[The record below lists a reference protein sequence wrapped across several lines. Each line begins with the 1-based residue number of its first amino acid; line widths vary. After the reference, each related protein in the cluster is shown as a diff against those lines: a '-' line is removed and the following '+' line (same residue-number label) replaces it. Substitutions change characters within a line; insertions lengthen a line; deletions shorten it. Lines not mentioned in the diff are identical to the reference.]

1 MISAFLNSVKIP
13 ELRRRILFT
22 LAVIVIVR
30 LGAAIT
36 TPGVNQGVLQEW
48 FRTSLSQRT
57 GGGLAA
63 LFNLFSGGALEN
75 CAVFSLGIMPYISA
89 SIMMQ
94 LLTAV
99 IPQLGRLARED
110 GGRQKIMQLTRYT
123 TLVLCIFQGYLLA
136 LSFQHPESYHTML
149 PGITDTIRQLGVPL
163 VDDLGWKFRIVTVV
177 SLTTGTLVLMWLGD
191 QITERGIGNG
201 ISLIITIGIVARLPA
216 ALVQAWKTFVPSGQG
231 ASQVNPMVLVLLVL
245 VLIFVIAAVI
255 AITQGVRKITVQ
267 YAKRVVGRKMYGG
280 QTQYMPLKVN
290 YAGVMPIIFAWALLL
305 FPATIVSYGFKNSPT
320 ANRIAAALST
330 GWPHYVALAA
340 MIFFF
345 SYFWVATQ
353 FQPTQIA
360 DDLKKYG
367 GYIPGV
373 RPGKPTADFLDYTMT
388 RLTFAGAIFLTLI
401 AVFPSLLSQWLNVP
415 VITAQ
420 FFGGTSLLIIV
431 GVMLDTMRQV
441 ETHLIQRHYDGFLR
455 KGRIRGRSFD
465 RAAYARGEAVEQWH
479 PHLVWCGYCRA
490 RDCRGRDLS
499 LWAIGEKAACSSRPA
514 RFRQRN
520 SGGNDYAA
528 LRDSRDFTRGDS
540 AA

>member
-1 MISAFLNSVKIP
+1 MISGFLNSVKIP
-13 ELRRRILFT
+13 ELRRRIFFT
-22 LAVIVIVR
+22 LAVIVVVR

-75 CAVFSLGIMPYISA
+75 CAIFSLGIMPYISA

-149 PGITDTIRQLGVPL
+149 PGITDTIRNLGIPL

-177 SLTTGTLVLMWLGD
+177 SLTTGTLLLMWMGD

-201 ISLIITIGIVARLPA
+201 ISLIITVGIVARLPA
-216 ALVQAWKTFVPSGQG
+216 ALAQAWKTFVPSSAGTG
-231 ASQVNPMVLVLLVL
+231 ESQVNPAILVLMVAFLFL
-245 VLIFVIAAVI
+245 VIAAVI
-255 AITQGVRKITVQ
+255 AITQGVRKISVQ

-330 GWPHYVALAA
+330 GWLHYVVLAA

-353 FQPTQIA
+353 FQPSQIA

-373 RPGKPTADFLDYTMT
+373 RPGKPTADFLDFTMT

-401 AVFPSLLSQWLNVP
+401 AVLPSLLSQGLHVP
-415 VITAQ
+415 QITAQ

-431 GVMLDTMRQV
+431 GVILDTMRQV

-455 KGRIRGRSFD
+455 KGRIRGGRFD
-465 RAAYARGEAVEQWH
+465 RASYG
-479 PHLVWCGYCRA
+479 
-490 RDCRGRDLS
+490 
-499 LWAIGEKAACSSRPA
+499 
-514 RFRQRN
+514 
-520 SGGNDYAA
+520 
-528 LRDSRDFTRGDS
+528 RGD
-540 AA
+540 AAQGNTLMWLYVGIAIIVIGGVAVFLYGR

>member
-1 MISAFLNSVKIP
+1 MVSAFLNSVKIP

-36 TPGVNQGVLQEW
+36 TPGVNQAVLQEW
-48 FRTSLSQRT
+48 FRTASDKT
-57 GGGLAA
+57 GGGVAA

-75 CAVFSLGIMPYISA
+75 CAIFSLGIMPYISA
-89 SIMMQ
+89 SIMLQ

-110 GGRQKIMQLTRYT
+110 GGRQKIMQYTRYAT
-123 TLVLCIFQGYLLA
+123 VALCIFQGYLLA
-136 LSFQHPESYHTML
+136 ISFQHPEAYHTVL
-149 PGITDTIRQLGVPL
+149 GGIPDTIRKLGIPL
-163 VDDLGWKFRIVTVV
+163 VDDQGWTFRIVTVI
-177 SLTTGTLVLMWLGD
+177 SLTTGTLFLMWLGD

-201 ISLIITIGIVARLPA
+201 ISLIITVGIVARLPA
-216 ALVQAWKTFVPSGQG
+216 ALAQAWKTFVPTEAG
-231 ASQVNPMVLVLLVL
+231 ASQVNPAILVLMVAFLFV
-245 VLIFVIAAVI
+245 VIAAVI
-255 AITQGVRKITVQ
+255 TITQGVRKISVQ

-280 QTQYMPLKVN
+280 QSTFMPLKVN

-305 FPATIVSYGFKNSPT
+305 FPTTIVGFLFPDSALAK
-320 ANRIAAALST
+320 RITDAMAS
-330 GWPHYVALAA
+330 GWPHYVLIAA

-353 FQPTQIA
+353 FQPAQIA
-360 DDLKKYG
+360 DDLKKHG

-401 AVFPSLLSQWLNVP
+401 AVLPSLLSQGLHVP
-415 VITAQ
+415 TVTAQ

-455 KGRIRGRSFD
+455 KGRVRGGFTGRS
-465 RAAYARGEAVEQWH
+465 AYVRGEAAAQRTLMWLYV
-479 PHLVWCGYCRA
+479 GI
-490 RDCRGRDLS
+490 
-499 LWAIGEKAACSSRPA
+499 AIIVIGGVAAFLASK
-514 RFRQRN
+514 
-520 SGGNDYAA
+520 
-528 LRDSRDFTRGDS
+528 
-540 AA
+540 

>member
-1 MISAFLNSVKIP
+1 MVSAFLNSVKIP
-13 ELRRRILFT
+13 ELRRRIMFT

-36 TPGVNQGVLQEW
+36 TPGVNQAVLQEW
-48 FRTSLSQRT
+48 FRSSLTEKS
-57 GGGLAA
+57 GGSVAA

-75 CAVFSLGIMPYISA
+75 CAIFSLGIMPYISA

-99 IPQLGRLARED
+99 TPRLGRLARED
-110 GGRQKIMQLTRYT
+110 GGRQKIMQYTRYAT
-123 TLVLCIFQGYLLA
+123 VVLCIFQGYLLA
-136 LSFQHPESYHTML
+136 VSFQHPESYHTML
-149 PGITDTIRQLGVPL
+149 PGITETMSKLGILL
-163 VDDLGWKFRIVTVV
+163 VDNTGLSFRLITVL
-177 SLTTGTLVLMWLGD
+177 SLTTGTLFLMWLVD

-201 ISLIITIGIVARLPA
+201 ISLIITVGIVARLPA
-216 ALVQAWKTFVPSGQG
+216 ALAQAWKTFVPSAQTGS
-231 ASQVNPMVLVLLVL
+231 SQVNPMVLVLLVL
-245 VLIFVIAAVI
+245 LLIIVIAAVI

-305 FPATIVSYGFKNSPT
+305 FPTTIVSVAFKNSPT
-320 ANRIAAALST
+320 ARQISEMLSV
-330 GWPHYVALAA
+330 GWLHYVVLAA

-353 FQPTQIA
+353 FQPAQIA

-373 RPGKPTADFLDYTMT
+373 RPGKPTSDFLDFTMT

-401 AVFPSLLSQWLNVP
+401 AVLPSLLSQGMHVP
-415 VITAQ
+415 QITAQ

-465 RAAYARGEAVEQWH
+465 RASYARGEAAAGGTLMWLYVGIAV
-479 PHLVWCGYCRA
+479 LVIAGVAFFLY
-490 RDCRGRDLS
+490 GR
-499 LWAIGEKAACSSRPA
+499 
-514 RFRQRN
+514 
-520 SGGNDYAA
+520 
-528 LRDSRDFTRGDS
+528 
-540 AA
+540 

>member
-1 MISAFLNSVKIP
+1 MISAFLNTVKIP

-22 LAVIVIVR
+22 LAVIVVVR

-36 TPGVNQGVLQEW
+36 TPGVNPAVLQEW
-48 FRTSLSQRT
+48 FRTALTEKT
-57 GGGLAA
+57 GGGVAA

-75 CAVFSLGIMPYISA
+75 CAIFSLGIMPYISA
-89 SIMMQ
+89 SIMLQ

-110 GGRQKIMQLTRYT
+110 GGRQKIMQYTRYAT
-123 TLVLCIFQGYLLA
+123 VALCIFQGYLLA
-136 LSFQHPESYHTML
+136 ISFQHPESYHTML
-149 PGITDTIRQLGVPL
+149 PGITDTIRQMGIPL
-163 VDDLGWKFRIVTVV
+163 VADQGITFQIVTVI
-177 SLTTGTLVLMWLGD
+177 SLTTGTLFLMWLGD

-201 ISLIITIGIVARLPA
+201 ISLIITVGIVARLPA
-216 ALVQAWKTFVPSGQG
+216 ALAQAWKTFVPTAGQG
-231 ASQVNPMVLVLLVL
+231 SQQSPIVLVLMVAFLF
-245 VLIFVIAAVI
+245 IVIAAVI

-305 FPATIVSYGFKNSPT
+305 FPTTIVGWVGKNSPI
-320 ANRIAAALST
+320 ANKIASALST
-330 GWPHYVALAA
+330 GWPHYALLAA

-353 FQPTQIA
+353 FQPSQIA

-373 RPGKPTADFLDYTMT
+373 RPGKPTSEFLDYTMT
-388 RLTFAGAIFLTLI
+388 RLTFAGAIFLTLV
-401 AVFPSLLSQWLNVP
+401 AVLPSLLSQGLNVP
-415 VITAQ
+415 TITAQ
-420 FFGGTSLLIIV
+420 FFGGTSLLIVV

-455 KGRIRGRSFD
+455 KGRIRGRAFD
-465 RAAYARGEAVEQWH
+465 SRAAYNRGEAAAQGT
-479 PHLVWCGYCRA
+479 LVWLYVSIAVLVIAGITIF
-490 RDCRGRDLS
+490 LVT
-499 LWAIGEKAACSSRPA
+499 
-514 RFRQRN
+514 
-520 SGGNDYAA
+520 GGK
-528 LRDSRDFTRGDS
+528 
-540 AA
+540 

>member
-1 MISAFLNSVKIP
+1 MVSAFLNSVKIP

-30 LGAAIT
+30 LGAVIT
-36 TPGVNQGVLQEW
+36 TPGVNQAVLQEW
-48 FRTSLSQRT
+48 FHSALTDKT
-57 GGGLAA
+57 GGGVAA

-75 CAVFSLGIMPYISA
+75 CAIFSLGIMPYISA

-110 GGRQKIMQLTRYT
+110 GGRQKIMQYTRYAT
-123 TLVLCIFQGYLLA
+123 VMLCLFQGYLLA
-136 LSFQHPESYHTML
+136 ISFQHPESYHSML
-149 PGITDTIRQLGVPL
+149 PGITDTITRLGIPL
-163 VDDLGWKFRIVTVV
+163 VEDTGWIFRIVTVI
-177 SLTTGTLVLMWLGD
+177 SLTTGTLFLMWLGD

-216 ALVQAWKTFVPSGQG
+216 ALAQAWKTFVPSSQTGT
-231 ASQVNPMVLVLLVL
+231 SQVNPAILVLMVAFLF
-245 VLIFVIAAVI
+245 IVIAGVI
-255 AITQGVRKITVQ
+255 TITQGVRKVTVQ

-305 FPATIVSYGFKNSPT
+305 FPNTIVTWAFPNSPT
-320 ANRIAAALST
+320 ARQISELLAT
-330 GWPHYVALAA
+330 GWLHYTILAA

-353 FQPTQIA
+353 FQPAQIA

-373 RPGKPTADFLDYTMT
+373 RPGKPTSDFLDFTMT
-388 RLTFAGAIFLTLI
+388 RLTFAGAFFLTLI
-401 AVFPSLLSQWLNVP
+401 AVLPQLLSHGLNVP

-465 RAAYARGEAVEQWH
+465 RASYSRGEAAEHGTLMWLYVGIAV
-479 PHLVWCGYCRA
+479 LVIAGVAIFLY
-490 RDCRGRDLS
+490 GR
-499 LWAIGEKAACSSRPA
+499 
-514 RFRQRN
+514 
-520 SGGNDYAA
+520 
-528 LRDSRDFTRGDS
+528 
-540 AA
+540 